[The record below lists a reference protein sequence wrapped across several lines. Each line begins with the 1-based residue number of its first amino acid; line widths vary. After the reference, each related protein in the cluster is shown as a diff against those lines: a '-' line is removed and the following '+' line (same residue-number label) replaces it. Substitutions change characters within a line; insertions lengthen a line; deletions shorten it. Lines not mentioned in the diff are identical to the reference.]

1 MSQSSKTSKGT
12 MHAVLHETEP
22 GLYRAEYSGEL
33 NPEDPDA
40 REFPDS
46 HIGTDA
52 DGVRQWVESMAANLG
67 YDKVV
72 WDSPD
77 QA

>member
-1 MSQSSKTSKGT
+1 MSQSVPPSKGT
-12 MHAVLHETEP
+12 MRAILHEPEQ
-22 GLYRAEYSGEL
+22 GLYRAEYSGEM
-33 NPEDPDA
+33 NPEDSDA
-40 REFPDS
+40 RDFPDS

-52 DGVRQWVESMAANLG
+52 NGVRQWVEAMAISLG

-72 WDSPD
+72 WESPK

>member
-1 MSQSSKTSKGT
+1 MSQSSKPSKGT
-12 MHAVLHETEP
+12 MRAVLHETEP

-33 NPEDPDA
+33 NPEDSDA
-40 REFPDS
+40 RDFPDS

-52 DGVRQWVESMAANLG
+52 DGVRQWVETMATNLG

-72 WDSPD
+72 WDSLD